1 MLAKVAAAV
10 CHGKG
15 VCFVCRRGRY
25 LNNSLSNTVAESRN
39 FYAAPAP
46 CKTSDAALA
55 APSPTLLYTYRVSC
69 QLFKNKLK
77 STGVDAIFSSDF
89 V

>member
-25 LNNSLSNTVAESRN
+25 LINFLTNSVAELFN
-39 FYAAPAP
+39 FYAAPALVINF
-46 CKTSDAALA
+46 DAASVL
-55 APSPTLLYTYRVSC
+55 TLLRV
-69 QLFKNKLK
+69 N
-77 STGVDAIFSSDF
+77 AIFSSDF
-89 V
+89 LLFKL